1 MGNELDNNKVWEIY
15 RTIRRFENDNVRTQ
29 KHDDKEVVKRIVS
42 YFEKIARREAENN
55 EIQMY

>member
-15 RTIRRFENDNVRTQ
+15 RNIRRFENGNVKTQ

-42 YFEKIARREAENN
+42 YFEKIARKEAENN
-55 EIQMY
+55 EI

>member
-15 RTIRRFENDNVRTQ
+15 RNIRRFENDNVKTQ
-29 KHDDKEVVKRIVS
+29 KYDDKEVVKRIVS

-55 EIQMY
+55 EI